1 MPGQNKHDKMIK
13 RLLSFFTFLLF
24 VTSCF
29 LITPDIIFLDGVTPE
44 PSFDKNGGTRTIG
57 FKATS
62 NWTAVSS
69 EAWCTVAPLSGVA
82 GEFSLSVKAAANDTP
97 NERIAPI
104 TLQCGDIVK
113 TITVSQAQKDQFS
126 LSPESFILESEE
138 SNISV
143 DYSGNISVSCRILEG
158 SDWIVWTKALEQG
171 RFTFRVAEN
180 KGGKA
185 RTGIIDMY
193 NVEAGISEK
202 ISIYQKAHNFHK
214 SLIMFFTATWC
225 GWCPITEEMVA
236 EALYGRQGRYE
247 VANFHGRRSN
257 LEFNSID
264 PLMEEYEITAYPTPI
279 VDGRRVVYTPDA
291 LYKAQQETE
300 SKYSCSTVYGIRSSF
315 SGNDLAVDVDVL
327 CKEVDSYKL
336 TVLLVEDGI
345 VGYQANSVEG
355 PQDDYHHE
363 NVVRM
368 ALTNVLG
375 DAFFTVE
382 KNTTKSFSFKVSVP
396 GSYNKENLRV
406 IVYAQREFDQQR
418 RLTDFSKCRFY
429 IDNVASIAVGATL
442 DLP

>member
-1 MPGQNKHDKMIK
+1 MIK